1 MRKGICL
8 LLMAFVWSIGS
19 NVYAQQE
26 VTAGFDKNWHA
37 QFGLDMSLQNP
48 YGYDFSKV
56 FPNGKTFG
64 INIGAGKWFTP
75 VFGLKAKMN
84 WENGI
89 GLFRNNHANWLA
101 PMNQP
106 GVNMDKG
113 GYIDLYGDVMLNLH
127 NLFGEYRP
135 DRTWNVI
142 LHPRA
147 GAIYNFGATDGSPL
161 LGLGI
166 QNSYRLNE
174 KWDVYLDMAY
184 NMTSSAVVPG
194 AYTGV
199 GNGTNGYFSIELGAQ
214 LSLGKQGFAK
224 KSDGEGD
231 KGSVRIP
238 GIWSNWFVQAALDMS
253 LQNPYGCNFSEVFP
267 NGKSYGIDVA
277 AGKWFTP
284 EAALRGKLNWEN
296 GLIENKHITW
306 VPPVEEPEK
315 NYDKHGYMVL
325 SADVLFDLHNI
336 IGGYEE
342 DRKWN
347 LMVYPKAGVIYQFAV
362 DASSPIVG
370 LGFENTYRLN
380 DRLSLYAD
388 VDYQVTT
395 SEASASMTGANSGS
409 NGFFRIEAGLKFDL
423 GQSKGKFVPCR

>member
-1 MRKGICL
+1 
-8 LLMAFVWSIGS
+8 
-19 NVYAQQE
+19 
-26 VTAGFDKNWHA
+26 
-37 QFGLDMSLQNP
+37 
-48 YGYDFSKV
+48 
-56 FPNGKTFG
+56 
-64 INIGAGKWFTP
+64 
-75 VFGLKAKMN
+75 
-84 WENGI
+84 
-89 GLFRNNHANWLA
+89 
-101 PMNQP
+101 
-106 GVNMDKG
+106 
-113 GYIDLYGDVMLNLH
+113 
-127 NLFGEYRP
+127 
-135 DRTWNVI
+135 
-142 LHPRA
+142 
-147 GAIYNFGATDGSPL
+147 
-161 LGLGI
+161 
-166 QNSYRLNE
+166 
-174 KWDVYLDMAY
+174 MAY

-284 EAALRGKLNWEN
+284 EVALRGKLNWEN

-347 LMVYPKAGVIYQFAV
+347 LMVYPKAGAIYQFAV

-423 GQSKGKFVPCR
+423 VQSKGKFVPCR